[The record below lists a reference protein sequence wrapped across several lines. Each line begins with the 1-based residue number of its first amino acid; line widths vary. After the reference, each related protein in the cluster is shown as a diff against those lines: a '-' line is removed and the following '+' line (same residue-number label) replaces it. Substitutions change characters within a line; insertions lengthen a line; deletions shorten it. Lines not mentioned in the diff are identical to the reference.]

1 MAKRMIEL
9 TTTKEAKAALAEPR
23 PVRCVRVRLHV
34 LGDQQWHEMNG
45 WLRVPAWTRR
55 FNGWTVGAVVRLAVA
70 GLVAALAFGWWLLRL
85 LGRAR

>member
-1 MAKRMIEL
+1 MIEL
-9 TTTKEAKAALAEPR
+9 KSTREAEATLAEPR
-23 PVRCVRVRLHV
+23 PPRVVRVRLHV

-55 FNGWTVGAVVRLAVA
+55 FNGWTVGAVVRLAGAGLMVA
-70 GLVAALAFGWWLLRL
+70 GAFVVWLLRL